1 MNLADKAGKGTGNNR
16 NDAHNLL
23 IQAGVISLQRR
34 AAKMP
39 ANTDA
44 PLPKTEQDF
53 SAEIKTSRQ
62 TKYMRLSKWANYVWS
77 CWIGKREF
85 VSLEA
90 LREIQFIADDRYVI
104 NEATYK
110 AVIR

>member
-1 MNLADKAGKGTGNNR
+1 MNLANKAGKGTGNNR
-16 NDAHNLL
+16 NDAHELL
-23 IQAGVISLQRR
+23 IQAGKISLQRR
-34 AAKMP
+34 AGKMP
-39 ANTDA
+39 KETDA

-53 SAEIKTSRQ
+53 SAEIKASRQ
-62 TKYMRLSKWANYVWS
+62 TRYMRLSKWANYVWS

-90 LREIQFIADDRYVI
+90 LREIQFIADERYVI